1 MHRAEE
7 KYGRKPVNPGN
18 PVLDWPSLDDFWK
31 VPAMFPTRS
40 ILVCVSILALAG
52 CGERA
57 QLPLEAGFG
66 SDPQL
71 PEPTQTLLPTVN
83 IAPARGWENGQ
94 MPQPA
99 DGLAVAPF
107 ASDLD
112 HPRWIYVLP
121 NGDVLVAESNAPANP
136 PSGGIVGAIERNV
149 MTRAG
154 ARTPSADRITLLRDA
169 DGDGVVELRTAF
181 LEGLHSPFGMA
192 LVEGTLY
199 VANTDAVVAF
209 PYETGQTQITAAGET
224 LTALPAG
231 EVNRHWT
238 KNLIASP
245 DGEHLYVAI
254 GSNSNV
260 AEAGLEI
267 EEGRAAIWQIDRA
280 TGEHRIFGSGL
291 RNPVGMDWE
300 PVSGE
305 LWTAVNERDELGSD
319 LVPDYMT
326 SVEAGDFFGWPWSYY
341 GDRVDTRVEP
351 ARPDMVARAIRPD
364 YALGA
369 HTASL
374 GLSFAQDSGLGP
386 DWESGAYIGQHGSW
400 NRNPHSGYK
409 VIYIPFENG
418 DPAGDPVDVLAGFL
432 DEDGNALGRPVGVT
446 FDQTGALLVADD
458 VGNIIWRVTRDE

>member
-1 MHRAEE
+1 MIRITLIAAFIVVIAGGIVLVSCGETAQLAEE
-7 KYGRKPVNPGN
+7 AGYGR
-18 PVLDWPSLDDFWK
+18 S
-31 VPAMFPTRS
+31 PA
-40 ILVCVSILALAG
+40 
-52 CGERA
+52 
-57 QLPLEAGFG
+57 
-66 SDPQL
+66 L
-71 PEPTQTLLPTVN
+71 PEPRETLLPTVN
-83 IAPARGWENGQ
+83 IAPARGWPDGGL
-94 MPQPA
+94 PIPA
-99 DGLAVAPF
+99 EGLAVAPF

-136 PSGGIVGAIERNV
+136 PTGGIVGFIERRV
-149 MTRAG
+149 MERAG

-169 DGDGVVELRTAF
+169 DGDGVVETRTIF
-181 LEGLHSPFGMA
+181 LENLHSPFGMA

-209 PYETGQTQITAAGET
+209 PYEDGQTRIEAEGRI
-224 LTALPAG
+224 LTELPAG
-231 EVNRHWT
+231 EINRHWT
-238 KNLIASP
+238 KNLIASG

-260 AEAGLEI
+260 AENGLEA
-267 EEGRAAIWQIDRA
+267 EEGRAAIWEIDRT

-300 PVSGE
+300 PESGI

-326 SVEAGDFFGWPWSYY
+326 SVEAGDFYGWPWSYF

-351 ARPDMVARAIRPD
+351 ARPDMVERAMVPD

-374 GLSFAQDSGLGP
+374 GLVFADQSGLGP
-386 DWESGAYIGQHGSW
+386 DWQSGAFIGQHGSW
-400 NRNPHSGYK
+400 NRVPHSGYK

-418 DPAGDPVDVLAGFL
+418 EPSGDPVDVLAGFL
-432 DEDGNALGRPVGVT
+432 DEDGNALGRPVGVA
-446 FDQTGALLVADD
+446 FDRTGALLVADD
-458 VGNIIWRVTRDE
+458 VGNIIWRVTQAE

>member
-121 NGDVLVAESNAPANP
+121 TG
-136 PSGGIVGAIERNV
+136 
-149 MTRAG
+149 
-154 ARTPSADRITLLRDA
+154 
-169 DGDGVVELRTAF
+169 
-181 LEGLHSPFGMA
+181 
-192 LVEGTLY
+192 EGTLY